1 MADSSCLHRP
11 HVVVVPLP
19 AQGHINA
26 LIHFSKTLAARGLLI
41 TFLTVERLQHRIC
54 RRPHQEISAILRDHH
69 DLHIRFRFMPDG
81 MLPDG
86 AAATKIGEVF
96 EALQTKVGPVMEQIL
111 RKVNEE
117 GPPITCILSDSFFAA
132 THQVAASLKV
142 PRVLFWPYCA
152 AASVAQANTQLLI
165 SQGFIPVKAE
175 DVKNPTKFITCL
187 PGIPPLLPKDL
198 RSFYREE
205 NSSDLM
211 FHTQVYESEIQ
222 NKADWVLVNTFEEL
236 EGSESIQA
244 LSKGYPAQAVGPVFL
259 GEFLQGERS
268 FPKDLI
274 GTSFWEEDEE
284 CMRWLE
290 KHATA
295 SVLYVSFGSLALMSR
310 AQVQELA
317 LGLAGSEQPFL
328 WVIRPD
334 LVEGECAA
342 LTVDYLQRIKDQG
355 LLVTWAPQL
364 KVLSHPSVGGFLT
377 HNGWNSTIESI
388 SMGVPVIGWPYW
400 SEQFLNCRFSR
411 DIWKVGMDFE
421 GKADENDLV
430 KSVEIEKVVRRLM
443 QGYEGRELRKNA
455 AKLREAAI
463 KAVTP
468 GGCSQT
474 NIDTFVEHVRN
485 LSHQKNSMTSA
496 GSN

>member
-1 MADSSCLHRP
+1 MADSCCLHRP

-26 LIHFSKTLAARGLLI
+26 LMHFSKTLAARGLLI
-41 TFLTVERLQHRIC
+41 TFLTTERLHHRIF
-54 RRPHQEISAILRDHH
+54 RRPHQEISAILQDHH
-69 DLHIRFRFMPDG
+69 GLHIRFQVMPDG

-86 AAATKIGEVF
+86 GGATKIGELF
-96 EALQTKVGPVMEQIL
+96 EALQTKIGPVMEQIL
-111 RKVNEE
+111 WKVNED
-117 GPPITCILSDSFFAA
+117 GPPITCILSDSFFAS

-142 PRVLFWPYCA
+142 PRVVFWPYCA

-165 SQGFIPVKAE
+165 SQGFIPIKAE
-175 DVKNPTKFITCL
+175 DVKNPTKLITCL

-205 NSSDLM
+205 CSSDLM

-236 EGSESIQA
+236 EGAESIRA

-268 FPKDLI
+268 FPKDI
-274 GTSFWEEDEE
+274 IRTSLWEENEE

-290 KHATA
+290 KQAPT
-295 SVLYVSFGSLALMSR
+295 SVLYVSFGSYTLVSR
-310 AQVQELA
+310 AQLQELA

-342 LTVDYLQRIKDQG
+342 ITEDYLHCIKDQG

-388 SMGVPVIGWPYW
+388 SMGVPMIGWPYW

-411 DIWKVGMDFE
+411 DIWKVGMDLE
-421 GKADENDLV
+421 GKADENGLIR
-430 KSVEIEKVVRRLM
+430 SVEIEKVVRRLM

-455 AKLREAAI
+455 AKLKEAAI
-463 KAVTP
+463 KAVMP
-468 GGCSQT
+468 GGSSQS

-485 LSHQKNSMTSA
+485 LSRQQNNMSSA